1 MRLRTPLGEGLAS
14 QLLALPLE
22 LSALSGLASA
32 AKSPHSSPALLEAL
46 TFNDGSRQVYK
57 DPGRYFRSKLPH
69 GKAFYLHLLCRCF
82 LPNSFPKG

>member
-14 QLLALPLE
+14 QLLALQLE

-57 DPGRYFRSKLPH
+57 DPGSYFRPKLPH
-69 GKAFYLHLLCRCF
+69 GKAFNLHLLCQCF